1 MALSLCILSF
11 TACLIL
17 GYRSLS
23 AGLGGVLTVGYFY
36 GILRANYLNTY
47 AHFIFDCA
55 VLGFYIAQLLPN
67 LSKVRGTAEQG
78 LREWVAL
85 LMMWTV
91 AMFLIPI
98 QHPLIQLV
106 GLRGNAFLVPF
117 LLIGGRLRAEDIR
130 CLVLWLA
137 GLNLAA
143 LGFAM
148 AEYVV
153 GVPSFFPQNEVTNLI
168 YNSKDLAGNTA
179 YRIPACF
186 ANAHAYGGTMVM
198 TLPWLVGVWVQPRT
212 GTWQGY
218 LLVAGAGAA
227 LLGSLM
233 AAARVPMVLAAG
245 LLAVITLSGH
255 VRHGYWLAWVLLLAG
270 IGYIASGE
278 ERLQRFTTLHDT
290 DAMVER
296 IEGSVNMT
304 FLDLLTLYPLGNGLG
319 GGGTSVPF
327 FLQHLINDPVQMEN
341 EYCRIMLE
349 QGVVG
354 LVLWIAFI
362 VRSFSRR
369 PPPPGSAWRLSWWL
383 LWCSCLGCF
392 VLALLGTGLMTSIPQ
407 APLLFLGLGC
417 ITSGAP
423 AMAGNCRPIKAAK
436 TAQPWRAKVR
446 ALAT

>member
-11 TACLIL
+11 AACLIL

-36 GILRANYLNTY
+36 GILRANYLDTY

-67 LSKVRGTAEQG
+67 LSQVRGKAEQG
-78 LREWVAL
+78 LRAWVAV
-85 LMMWTV
+85 LMIWTA
-91 AMFLIPI
+91 AMFLVPI

-117 LLIGGRLRAEDIR
+117 LLIGGRLRSEDIR
-130 CLVLWLA
+130 SLVLWLA

-143 LGFAM
+143 LGFAIG
-148 AEYVV
+148 EYVI
-153 GVPSFFPQNEVTNLI
+153 GVSSFFPKNEVTSII
-168 YNSKDLAGNTA
+168 YNSKDLAGYTA
-179 YRIPACF
+179 HRIPACF
-186 ANAHAYGGTMVM
+186 ANAHSYAGTMVM
-198 TLPWLVGVWVQPRT
+198 TVPWLVGVWIQPRT
-212 GTWQGY
+212 ATWQGY

-227 LLGSLM
+227 LLGLLM
-233 AAARVPMVLAAG
+233 AAARVHMVLAAG
-245 LLAVITLSGH
+245 LLVVITLSGQL
-255 VRHGYWLAWVLLLAG
+255 RHGYWLAWVLLLAG
-270 IGYIASGE
+270 IGYVASGE
-278 ERLQRFTTLHDT
+278 ERMQRFLTLQDT
-290 DAMVER
+290 DAVVER
-296 IEGSVNMT
+296 IEGSVNMD

-327 FLQHLINDPVQMEN
+327 FLQHLIHNPVQMEN

-362 VRSFSRR
+362 VRSFTRR
-369 PPPPGSAWRLSWWL
+369 PPSPSSAWRLNWWL
-383 LWCSCLGCF
+383 LWCSCLGAF
-392 VLALLGTGLMTSIPQ
+392 VLGLMGTGLMTSIPQ
-407 APLLFLGLGC
+407 TPLIFLGLGC

-423 AMAGNCRPIKAAK
+423 AVTGNGPPVRAAKAAL
-436 TAQPWRAKVR
+436 PWPAKVQ
-446 ALAT
+446 ALPA